1 MINAQIRNSIWDER
15 MNAERLSRY
24 YNHLAVRYARN
35 NTIYLWFIIF
45 SAGGTATSLLEIIPS
60 EVATVINIIFV
71 CLSIFI
77 VAKSPFSKAA
87 NAMSISSSCNYC
99 LSEWRMLWDTLY
111 KYDDESAIIMLR
123 ELRHKMDSI
132 TEKGKELEYN
142 EKLNMK
148 CFNEV
153 HNAFG

>member
-1 MINAQIRNSIWDER
+1 

-87 NAMSISSSCNYC
+87 T
-99 LSEWRMLWDTLY
+99 R
-111 KYDDESAIIMLR
+111 
-123 ELRHKMDSI
+123 
-132 TEKGKELEYN
+132 
-142 EKLNMK
+142 
-148 CFNEV
+148 
-153 HNAFG
+153 